1 MRIKIA
7 YLTLAA
13 SLLGTIAGCAS
24 APKAGGAAA
33 GNGVDAAR
41 AAASPVE
48 SRALARWE
56 LLIAGKAAE
65 AYAYLSP
72 GYREIKSQ
80 EVYAADMA
88 NRPVKW
94 TKAEIEG
101 SECPAGAGYCDVTVK
116 VHYQLQSTLP
126 GVGELKSYSPV
137 SERWI
142 SSQGSW
148 YFVPKEVARK

>member
-1 MRIKIA
+1 MRMKIA

-13 SLLGTIAGCAS
+13 SLLATIGGCAS
-24 APKAGGAAA
+24 APTARDAAA
-33 GNGVDAAR
+33 GKGNVATGGAKG
-41 AAASPVE
+41 SVE

-56 LLIAGKAAE
+56 LLIAGNAAE
-65 AYAYLSP
+65 AYTYLSP

-80 EVYAADMA
+80 EVYAADMT

-116 VHYQLQSTLP
+116 VHYELQSTLP
-126 GVGELKSYSPV
+126 GVGELKSYAPV

-142 SSQGSW
+142 SSQGNW